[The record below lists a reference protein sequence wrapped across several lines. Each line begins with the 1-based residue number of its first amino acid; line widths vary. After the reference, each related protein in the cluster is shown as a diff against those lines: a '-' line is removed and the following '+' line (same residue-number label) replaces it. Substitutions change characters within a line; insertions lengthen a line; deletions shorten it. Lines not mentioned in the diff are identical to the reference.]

1 MEQFDTF
8 IRSLS
13 ASLVRH
19 SDGDW
24 RAPENAVISYPH
36 EASGFFAA
44 IEESSY
50 WFAHRNLCILSIL
63 RRFPPRGPVI
73 DVGGGNGFVS
83 LALKKDGIPA
93 IVLEPGP
100 GADVARSRGLTV
112 IRASLSSAQ
121 FREQSVS
128 AFAMFD
134 VLEHI
139 DDDHGALHEICRTLS
154 HGGFLYLTV
163 PAFRWLWSGEDVN
176 VGHARRY
183 TARSLAKV
191 FRSSGLELVFST
203 YIFRPLVLPI
213 FCLRSL
219 PSLFGLLPSRGN
231 SKKSDYVLPSGL
243 SGRLLWQMLVNELN
257 ALRSGECLSW
267 GSSLVAV
274 GKKIQ

>member
-1 MEQFDTF
+1 MEQFDIF

-13 ASLVRH
+13 ESLIRH

-24 RAPENAVISYPH
+24 RALEDTVISYPL
-36 EASGFFAA
+36 EASSFFAA
-44 IEESSY
+44 IEEASY

-63 RRFPPRGPVI
+63 RRFPPRDPII

-83 LALKKDGIPA
+83 LALKKNGIPA

-121 FREQSVS
+121 FRDQSVS

-139 DDDHGALHEICRTLS
+139 HGDHDALHEIRRILTPD
-154 HGGFLYLTV
+154 GFLYLTV

-183 TARSLAKV
+183 TATSLAKV
-191 FRSSGLELVFST
+191 FKSSGLELVFST
-203 YIFRPLVLPI
+203 YIFRPL
-213 FCLRSL
+213 
-219 PSLFGLLPSRGN
+219 
-231 SKKSDYVLPSGL
+231 
-243 SGRLLWQMLVNELN
+243 
-257 ALRSGECLSW
+257 
-267 GSSLVAV
+267 
-274 GKKIQ
+274 